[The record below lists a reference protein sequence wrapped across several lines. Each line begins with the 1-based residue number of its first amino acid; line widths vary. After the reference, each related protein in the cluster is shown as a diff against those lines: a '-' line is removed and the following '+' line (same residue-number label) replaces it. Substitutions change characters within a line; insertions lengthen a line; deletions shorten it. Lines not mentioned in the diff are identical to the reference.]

1 MTYGHSPT
9 TRLLS
14 MLEPLQARA
23 RMGGPDRSPPDEGGL
38 PMRKGVVNMHEV
50 LEETWE
56 EGRFG
61 SREQDLGRAAGS
73 ATVGLRREVIPP
85 GKQSSPRHAHMAEEE
100 IFVVL
105 RGRGTLLRGKE
116 RVAVEAGDVA
126 AFPAGTGVAHAFVAD
141 LGEELEFL
149 SIGERKDND
158 VVLYPDSGKLLV
170 SCVADENGE
179 RTDKLGRLQEADYF
193 DGEL

>member
-1 MTYGHSPT
+1 MSQ
-9 TRLLS
+9 R
-14 MLEPLQARA
+14 
-23 RMGGPDRSPPDEGGL
+23 EGVEN
-38 PMRKGVVNMHEV
+38 MREV
-50 LEETWE
+50 PEETWE

-61 SREQDLGRAAGS
+61 GRMQDLGRAAGS
-73 ATVGLRREVIPP
+73 VAVGLRREVIAP

-105 RGRGTLLRGKE
+105 RGQGTLLRGEE

-141 LGEELEFL
+141 AAEELEFL

-158 VVLYPDSGKLLV
+158 AIAYPDSGKLLV
-170 SCVADENGE
+170 ACVADENGE
-179 RTDKLGRLQEADYF
+179 REDRLGRLQEADYF